1 MSKIKGHKKIPL
13 YFVALLLIMSI
24 CYSFIASGV
33 TNENM
38 AEVNDDEITITVKDE
53 AADREEETSDEK
65 IVSKQEE
72 TESLES
78 GSTNTETNSKSEDEE
93 KSGTKAKDN
102 TTTKP
107 PVTTTKPPVTT
118 TKPDSQKQNLTN
130 TQTENT
136 EPKNTRKVFSG
147 KASYA
152 VTFNTNGG
160 TEIKQQILK
169 DGEKI
174 EKPQN
179 PTRKGFDFAGWFKDE
194 KFTDPVDFESD
205 RIKGNVTVYA
215 KWKSLAGT
223 ITHKV
228 IFKGKDAGGGY
239 VSASPQE
246 ALGGELII
254 LTVHP
259 DKGKVIKANTLEV
272 DGAKAHEL
280 SFRMPEKDVVIYAE
294 FEDAP
299 IIKEADSKV
308 SKKLVA
314 TGVFV
319 ILLSVSLITVGLV
332 LRQRNGIV
340 GDPEWVDDSIVL
352 SAYGDQKNKQTDDAV
367 NEENL
372 EDKNTEKE

>member
-38 AEVNDDEITITVKDE
+38 AEVNDDKSTITVKDE
-53 AADREEETSDEK
+53 AADREEETSDEE

-102 TTTKP
+102 
-107 PVTTTKPPVTT
+107 TTTKPPVTT

-223 ITHKV
+223 ITYKI